1 MSGTVNNTASAPSYS
16 EYCKRFIKSLKN
28 TINKRKGPCPA
39 KEFDAMISDFVTNLY
54 SNPECTDSEHPF
66 ETEQDAYN
74 FTYSVIFT
82 ITSTTSMTYD
92 EFKNV
97 VEYTRLPEQFIHDM
111 YDHIMERKN
120 NVKRIVEQVN
130 SNATKLTEIRNDFE
144 IIKNAQTEEQISDN
158 KDTNTASVKNEPNTY
173 CCVM

>member
-1 MSGTVNNTASAPSYS
+1 MSGTVNTVAEISYS
-16 EYCKRFIKSLKN
+16 EYCKSFTKALKT

-54 SNPECTDSEHPF
+54 NKPACSVVAHPF
-66 ETEQDAYN
+66 ATEQDAYN

-97 VEYTRLPEQFIHDM
+97 VEYTKLPEQFIRDM
-111 YDHIMERKN
+111 YSHIMERKN
-120 NVKRIVEQVN
+120 SAKQHAEQAN
-130 SNATKLTEIRNDFE
+130 CGLFKLTEIRNEFE
-144 IIKNAQTEEQISDN
+144 VIKNEQLGDQTYNN
-158 KDTNTASVKNEPNTY
+158 KDIKHDSVKTESNSY

>member
-1 MSGTVNNTASAPSYS
+1 MSETLNNTAAETSYS
-16 EYCKRFIKSLKN
+16 EYCKNFTKALKT

-39 KEFDAMISDFVTNLY
+39 KEFDAMISEFVTNLY
-54 SNPECTDSEHPF
+54 SKPACSVAAHPF

-74 FTYSVIFT
+74 FAYSVIFT

-97 VEYTRLPEQFIHDM
+97 VEYTKLPEQFIRDM

-120 NVKRIVEQVN
+120 SVKRLAEQVN
-130 SNATKLTEIRNDFE
+130 SSATKLTEIRNEFE
-144 IIKNAQTEEQISDN
+144 IIKNGQSGEQISDN
-158 KDTNTASVKNEPNTY
+158 KETKPDGVKDESNSY